1 MTVSSTPIATRMLQL
16 LTATSRGLVVSV
28 AVLSGLGVVALVV
41 MTLLNILLRNSGE
54 GGVPDMV
61 GWGEVGVAAIAY
73 LGLAYAQHLDAH
85 VSTVVVVRMLPRR
98 LQRYVKVFW
107 MIPVCLLMLWMGV
120 ETAREAIDSISIQ
133 EARMGAVP
141 VWPAKAAIAIGV
153 WLLLLEL
160 LVQLLDLLFGPDKSR
175 WTAVRELDGSQ
186 LSDAV

>member
-1 MTVSSTPIATRMLQL
+1 MTRVLQFL
-16 LTATSRGLVVSV
+16 RATSRYLAVSV
-28 AVLSGLGVVALVV
+28 AVLSGLGVVVLVV

-54 GGVPDMV
+54 GGVPDVV

-73 LGLAYAQHLDAH
+73 LGLAYAQHLDSH

-107 MIPVCLLMLWMGV
+107 MVPVCLLVLWMGV
-120 ETAREAIDSISIQ
+120 ETAREAIDSISVR

-141 VWPAKAAIAIGV
+141 IWPAKAAIAVGV
-153 WLLLLEL
+153 WLLFLEL
-160 LVQLLDLLFGPDKSR
+160 LVQLLDLLFGPARANWS
-175 WTAVRELDGSQ
+175 AAAEPDGSQ

>member
-1 MTVSSTPIATRMLQL
+1 MVSSTPIASRMLQL
-16 LTATSRGLVVSV
+16 LRATSRYLAVSV
-28 AVLSGLGVVALVV
+28 AVLSGLGVVALVA

-54 GGVPDMV
+54 GGVTAVV

-85 VSTVVVVRMLPRR
+85 VSTVAVVRMLPRR

-107 MIPVCLLMLWMGV
+107 MAPVCLLMLWMGV
-120 ETAREAIDSISIQ
+120 ETGRDAIESISVQ

-141 VWPAKAAIAIGV
+141 IWPAKAAIALGV
-153 WLLLLEL
+153 WLLFLEL
-160 LVQLLDLLFGPDKSR
+160 VVQLLDLLFGPAKAR
-175 WTAVRELDGSQ
+175 WTEVREPDGSQ

>member
-1 MTVSSTPIATRMLQL
+1 MASSTPIASRVLQPL
-16 LTATSRGLVVSV
+16 RATSRYLAVSV

-41 MTLLNILLRNSGE
+41 MTLLNILLRNFGE
-54 GGVPDMV
+54 GGVTAVV

-107 MIPVCLLMLWMGV
+107 MVPVCLLMLWMGV
-120 ETAREAIDSISIQ
+120 ETAREAIDSTSVQ

-141 VWPAKAAIAIGV
+141 IWPAKVAIAIGM

-160 LVQLLDLLFGPDKSR
+160 LVQLLDLLFGPGRAAS
-175 WTAVRELDGSQ
+175 TAVREPDGSQ